1 MAHNPHHEH
10 LIAEVEKMFEPM
22 LSRSPQAI
30 YVYLDDE
37 HKFCNKKFALLLGY
51 KSTKEWVKNPYPLSD
66 ILPKDQKIVIKA
78 YMNASEKFTASTFA
92 ATLVKKSGKKIP
104 ANVIMVPFSYQ
115 KEVFVVHFISPV
127 K

>member
-10 LIAEVEKMFEPM
+10 LIAEVSKMFEPM

-37 HKFCNKKFALLLGY
+37 HKFCNKKFAELIGY
-51 KSTKEWVKNPYPLSD
+51 KSTKEWQENFYPLSD
-66 ILPKDQKIVIKA
+66 ILEKDQKKVIKA
-78 YMNASEKFTASTFA
+78 YMNASEKFIATTFA
-92 ATLVKKSGKKIP
+92 VTLVKKSGKKIQ

-115 KEVFVVHFISPV
+115 KEVFVIHYITS
-127 K
+127 